1 VTVCPGCGSRNP
13 ARSPPTSRRLCAD
26 ASLNNTAL
34 ASRLACELHENG
46 TGSLAT
52 QLDRRDNHAS
62 DGAMISDVEDEV
74 TVNAV
79 AGAL

>member
-1 VTVCPGCGSRNP
+1 
-13 ARSPPTSRRLCAD
+13 
-26 ASLNNTAL
+26 L